1 MNQQSNA
8 PDTPWDPAE
17 FLHELD
23 GGVFMMKLAR
33 ALQDGALAATE
44 HGREAQVSMTIKLK
58 RINES
63 NVVNA
68 SHQVAYKHPTPNGEA
83 NEKDTTKTALYV
95 GQRGRLSVSPD
106 IQTGFN
112 FPRVP
117 QGERES
123 TE

>member
-23 GGVFMMKLAR
+23 GGEFMLKLAR

-44 HGREAQVSMTIKLK
+44 YGREAEVSMTIKLK
-58 RINES
+58 QLNEA

-68 SHQVAYKHPTPNGEA
+68 AHKVAYKHPTRHGKTQEDS
-83 NEKDTTKTALYV
+83 ETKTALYV

>member
-1 MNQQSNA
+1 MNDQSKA
-8 PDTPWDPAE
+8 PDTPWDAAE
-17 FLHELD
+17 LLHELD

-44 HGREAQVSMTIKLK
+44 HGRDAQVSMTIKLK
-58 RINES
+58 QINEA

-68 SHQVAYKHPTPNGEA
+68 AHKVSYKHPTRNGMTTE
-83 NEKDTTKTALYV
+83 EDETKTALYV

-117 QGERES
+117 EREAS
-123 TE
+123 E